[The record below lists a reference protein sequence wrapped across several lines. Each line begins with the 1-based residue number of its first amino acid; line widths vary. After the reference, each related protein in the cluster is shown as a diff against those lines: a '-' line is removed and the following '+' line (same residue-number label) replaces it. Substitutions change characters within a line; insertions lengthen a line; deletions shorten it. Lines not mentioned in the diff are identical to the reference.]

1 MNLLHFKYAVEI
13 DKTKSISKAAESLY
27 MGQPNLSRAIKELED
42 NLGITIFRRTS
53 KGIITTTEGEEFLEY
68 ARKITS
74 QVEEVEAIYKKGKK
88 GKQKLSVC
96 VPRASYISYALAEIS
111 KKIQKDLPAT
121 IFYKET
127 NSMQTI
133 NSLITN
139 ECNIGIIRFQA
150 SFDKYFK
157 ALFNEKNLIHETIT
171 EFNYVLITSKDSPLA
186 QKDDITF
193 SELSD
198 YIEITHSDSYVPSL
212 PQIDVMKAEFSENV
226 DKRIFLFERASQ
238 FVVLEKDPSTFMW
251 VSPIPQPLLD
261 KHHLVQIH
269 CKSNSRMY
277 KDVLLYRKGY
287 KLSSI
292 ERDFM
297 SEVYAAKKK
306 YQET

>member
-27 MGQPNLSRAIKELED
+27 MGQPNLSRAIKELEE